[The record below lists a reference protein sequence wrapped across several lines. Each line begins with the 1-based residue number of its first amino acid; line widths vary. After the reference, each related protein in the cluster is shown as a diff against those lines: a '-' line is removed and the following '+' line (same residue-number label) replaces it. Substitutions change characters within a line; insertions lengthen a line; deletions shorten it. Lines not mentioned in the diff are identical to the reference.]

1 MNADLHHLSG
11 AYAVDALDDTER
23 AAFEEHL
30 RGCADCRAEVAE
42 LTAAGHSLAALTE
55 ATPPPS
61 LRASVLSGISQVRP
75 LPPLPEDAAA
85 PVPDVAAPSASGPVT
100 PEADA
105 GAPDGGGPDAVVVPL
120 RRRSRASTWL
130 AGAAAAAVIAVGGLA
145 WSPWSDDSGTLSP
158 VDQVVTAA
166 DAVRV
171 SSSKG
176 ELNAEV
182 AYSRQLGRAAITV
195 AGLPPAPEGKT
206 YQLWFVGSDGVARS
220 AGLLTPDADRR
231 GSMVLEGDPSAAAAV
246 GMTVE
251 PAGGSTAP
259 TSDPLVVLALA

>member
-11 AYAVDALDDTER
+11 AYAVDALDGAER
-23 AAFEEHL
+23 AAFESHL
-30 RGCADCRAEVAE
+30 LGCADCRAEVAE
-42 LTAAGHSLAALTE
+42 LTAAGHSLAALTQ
-55 ATPPPS
+55 ASPPPS
-61 LRASVLSGISQVRP
+61 LRASVLSGISHVRP

-85 PVPDVAAPSASGPVT
+85 PVPDAVTYVASGPVAA
-100 PEADA
+100 EAS
-105 GAPDGGGPDAVVVPL
+105 DAVVVPL

-130 AGAAAAAVIAVGGLA
+130 AGAAAAAVIAVGGLV

-158 VDQVVTAA
+158 VDQVVAAA

-195 AGLPPAPEGKT
+195 AGLPPAPGGKT

-259 TSDPLVVLALA
+259 TTDPLVVLALA

>member
-11 AYAVDALDDTER
+11 AYAVDALDGAER
-23 AAFEEHL
+23 AAFESHL
-30 RGCADCRAEVAE
+30 LGCADCRAEVAE

-85 PVPDVAAPSASGPVT
+85 PVA
-100 PEADA
+100 
-105 GAPDGGGPDAVVVPL
+105 DAVVVPL

-220 AGLLTPDADRR
+220 AGLLTPDEDRR

-259 TSDPLVVLALA
+259 TTDPLVVLALA